1 MNKEEKTKLIEE
13 MKGIF
18 EYISVDI
25 LEFSIRTG
33 HILEMAKVKTL
44 GDLTRKNEEK
54 FLKIYGCGRRTLN
67 EIKYQM
73 DRYGLKFGMKWPKYN
88 WNDER
93 TFFERL
99 DALNDD

>member
-1 MNKEEKTKLIEE
+1 MTKEGKTKLIEE

-18 EYISVDI
+18 KYISVDV

-33 HILEMAKVKTL
+33 NILKMAKVETL
-44 GDLTRKNEEK
+44 GDLTRKNEEQ
-54 FLKIYGCGRRTLN
+54 FLKIYGCGRCTLN

-73 DRYGLKFGMKWPKYN
+73 ERYGLSFGMQWPDYN

-99 DALNDD
+99 DALND